1 MGIERLIQREV
12 ESLPPDAPCIEAAR
26 LMRET
31 GVGCV
36 VVAED
41 GRPLGVVTDRDLVL
55 RVIAPGRDPAKEPLR
70 DIMAGEPIFLGS
82 ERRVE
87 EVLQTMSEQGVRR
100 MPVVDEEGLL
110 EGIVTMD
117 DLLLVLAQQL
127 GWLADAVRRELKP
140 RHGAIRVP
148 SPQRRPRRA
157 TPRTTPR

>member
-1 MGIERLIQREV
+1 MGIEHLVQREV
-12 ESLPPDAPCIEAAR
+12 ETLPPDAPCIEAAR
-26 LMRET
+26 LMREG

-36 VVAED
+36 VVTEE

-55 RVIAPGRDPAKEPLR
+55 RVIALGRDPAKEPLR

-87 EVLQTMSEQGVRR
+87 ELLQTMSEQGVRR
-100 MPVVDEEGLL
+100 MPVVDEDGRL

-140 RHGAIRVP
+140 RHGAIRIP
-148 SPQRRPRRA
+148 SPRDRSGRSRG
-157 TPRTTPR
+157 RKRSG

>member
-1 MGIERLIQREV
+1 MGIERLIQRDV
-12 ESLPPDAPCIEAAR
+12 EHLPPDAPCIEAAR

-36 VVAED
+36 VVVED

-55 RVIAPGRDPAKEPLR
+55 RVIALGRDPAKEPLR
-70 DIMAGEPIFLGS
+70 DIMAGEPVFLGS
-82 ERRVE
+82 ERGVE

-127 GWLADAVRRELKP
+127 GWLADAVRREIKP

-148 SPQRRPRRA
+148 APRQRPRRA
-157 TPRTTPR
+157 HPRQTNP